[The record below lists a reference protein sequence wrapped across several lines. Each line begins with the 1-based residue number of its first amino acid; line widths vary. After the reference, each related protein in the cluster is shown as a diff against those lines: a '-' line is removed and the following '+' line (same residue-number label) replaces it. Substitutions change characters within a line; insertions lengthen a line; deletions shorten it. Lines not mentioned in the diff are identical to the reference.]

1 MVKHECIRGATFLFS
16 ACRSVLLAD
25 VLASEIRILGHM
37 GGCDDCDRCED
48 YGSGILYDRHFDFP
62 TGAGLFVV
70 DIPVWALDAVFFVG
84 TAVAF
89 GFYARSKLQEQKV

>member
-1 MVKHECIRGATFLFS
+1 MSAFVVRLFLFVLAGVFCLLMCLPVKS
-16 ACRSVLLAD
+16 AFWGTWAD
-25 VLASEIRILGHM
+25 VTIAIG
-37 GGCDDCDRCED
+37 CED
-48 YGSGILYDRHFDFP
+48 YGSGIVYDRHFDFP
-62 TGAGLFVV
+62 TGARYV